1 MIWHSVDGA
10 YCDRRYL
17 LGGNY
22 GCGTPATCIL
32 VVCWSCKYCKFTRL
46 PGQLQLANSVPVFF
60 SIHELNVD
68 IANQMAQHIDIIE
81 FQLFGHVD
89 SGATWR
95 ICHICDGATVN
106 VMLCLAR
113 SIDHYSVR
121 PNII

>member
-1 MIWHSVDGA
+1 MVLTVTVVICWM
-10 YCDRRYL
+10 
-17 LGGNY
+17 
-22 GCGTPATCIL
+22 AT
-32 VVCWSCKYCKFTRL
+32 TAAAH
-46 PGQLQLANSVPVFF
+46 LQPVYWLSAGHVNIANSRVCLVSCSWPIRYQFFF